1 MSCVIRGLVVAHDE
15 VIKLGEE
22 ERKYVTYSQNQED
35 QVNRA
40 LTCLELVPKAEQK
53 ARNGI

>member
-1 MSCVIRGLVVAHDE
+1 MSRVIRGLVVAHDE